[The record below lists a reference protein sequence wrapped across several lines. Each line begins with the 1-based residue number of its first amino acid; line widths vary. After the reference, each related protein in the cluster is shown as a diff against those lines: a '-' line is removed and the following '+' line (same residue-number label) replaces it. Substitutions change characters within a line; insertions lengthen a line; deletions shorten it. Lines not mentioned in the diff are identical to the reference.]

1 MPQDLFTTVLS
12 GTAVASLAYL
22 LKQFLDYFFFNRW
35 AEYHQIRG
43 RAIETAIF
51 VSHFLSNLPS
61 NPKDDVIKIWINA
74 SQEARR
80 DAGALITFA
89 RKKHFLLF
97 GVPKYKDLMQATSAL
112 LGLARCSRE
121 TDGKEA
127 TKLAATVIKVFN
139 AGNDVPTVGS

>member
-1 MPQDLFTTVLS
+1 MQHDLFTTVLS

-35 AEYHQIRG
+35 AEYHQVRG
-43 RAIETAIF
+43 RSIETAIF
-51 VSHFLSNLPS
+51 ISHFVSNLPP
-61 NPKDDVIKIWINA
+61 NPKEDVIKIWINA

-97 GVPKYKDLMQATSAL
+97 GVPQYNDLIQASSAM

-121 TDGKEA
+121 TDGKKA
-127 TKLAATVIKVFN
+127 TELAATIIKVFN
-139 AGNDVPTVGS
+139 AGNDVPTAGN